1 MIIASVSHQIDAIAV
16 SRGMAMGG
24 EAEVVQLREHLHK
37 LAQERC
43 QALEELEEMQWK
55 MLTQRES
62 QVRSEARVNELEY
75 ELENSRASER
85 HLLESLAS
93 QTKQLEQT
101 KILLEEMK
109 LELRTLRAASS
120 SPRHGKNEAA
130 VLQTELRLALEA
142 EEKSKRAMDGLAL
155 ALKEVSTESGRLKG
169 ELEAARGESERVGVS
184 LRGAEAEAERLKA
197 EAEESVAAWLE
208 KETGFLECIRT
219 SEAELEAA
227 RRDCTRAER
236 KHRSAVDEASN
247 LRDIVKQAI
256 KEASVVKEALE
267 IARRENAKLQDVLEA
282 ARRELQEAKAR
293 EAAAL
298 RSFGDMKRMFA
309 SPAAPTEQALKVK
322 RIAKYPSDNWRHH
335 SVGGESDRLFEAVEY
350 SPKQRKT
357 TSEEVALAAVAAEG
371 GWDSPARYKLRR
383 GRF

>member
-1 MIIASVSHQIDAIAV
+1 
-16 SRGMAMGG
+16 MAMGG
-24 EAEVVQLREHLHK
+24 EAEVVQLREHLQK

-43 QALEELEEMQWK
+43 QALEELEEMRWK
-55 MLTQRES
+55 MLAQRES
-62 QVRSEARVNELEY
+62 QVRSEARIDELEN

-85 HLLESLAS
+85 HMLESLAS

-120 SPRHGKNEAA
+120 SPRRGKNEAA
-130 VLQTELRLALEA
+130 ALQTELRLALAA

-155 ALKEVSTESGRLKG
+155 ALKEVSTESSRLKG
-169 ELEAARGESERVGVS
+169 ELEASRGESERLGVA
-184 LRGAEAEAERLKA
+184 LRSSEAEAGRMRVEAERLKA

-208 KETGFLECIRT
+208 KEAGFLECIRT
-219 SEAELEAA
+219 CEAELESA

-236 KHRSAVDEASN
+236 KHRAATDEASN

-256 KEASVVKEALE
+256 KEASVVKESLE
-267 IARRENAKLQDVLEA
+267 IARREKAKLQDMLEA
-282 ARRELQEAKAR
+282 ARRELEEAKAR
-293 EAAAL
+293 EATAVH
-298 RSFGDMKRMFA
+298 RFGDMKRMLV
-309 SPAAPTEQALKVK
+309 SPAALTEQAPQGK
-322 RIAKYPSDNWRHH
+322 RMAKYPSDNWRHH
-335 SVGGESDRLFEAVEY
+335 SAGGESDRLFDAVAY

-357 TSEEVALAAVAAEG
+357 ASEEAVAAEG